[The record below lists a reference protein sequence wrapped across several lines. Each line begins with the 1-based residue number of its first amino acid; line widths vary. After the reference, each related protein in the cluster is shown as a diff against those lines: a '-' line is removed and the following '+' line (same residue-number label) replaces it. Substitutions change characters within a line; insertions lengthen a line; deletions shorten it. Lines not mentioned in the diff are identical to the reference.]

1 MAGDPDRA
9 EQLAA
14 KAHEIGTRM
23 GQPDAAFIFSAQF
36 LEACWQR
43 GNLEELI
50 PLLEVEVEARPGLT
64 PVSAGLAMAHAEAG
78 ATEVA
83 RGLIED
89 AANSIWDE
97 PVTGSWLVTMTLCS
111 EVAILSHDSRLA
123 SSLFARLLPWSD
135 QVSAHG
141 LTAEGP
147 VSHYLGGLASVLGRL
162 DEADTLFARANAF
175 NTRANAKFFAA
186 RTNLQWGV
194 LLAKR
199 RTPGDNQRA
208 RALLDDAHGAAIAHG
223 YTKVALQA
231 SIALQNLAET
241 GTP

>member
-1 MAGDPDRA
+1 
-9 EQLAA
+9 
-14 KAHEIGTRM
+14 M

-43 GNLEELI
+43 GNLEGLI
-50 PLLEVEVEARPGLT
+50 SLLEVEVDDRPGLT
-64 PVSAGLAMAHAEAG
+64 PVSAGLAVAHAEAG

-89 AANSIWDE
+89 AANPTWDA
-97 PVTGSWLVTMTLCS
+97 PVTGSWLVTMTFCS

-123 SSLFARLLPWSD
+123 STLFARLSPWSE

-147 VSHYLGGLASVLGRL
+147 VSHYLGGLASVLGRF
-162 DEADTLFARANAF
+162 DEAEALFVRANAF
-175 NTRANAKFFAA
+175 NSRANAKFFAA
-186 RTNLQWGV
+186 RTNLQWGA

-199 RTPGDNQRA
+199 RSPGDSERA
-208 RALLDDAHGAAIAHG
+208 RALLDDAHGAATAHG
-223 YTKVALQA
+223 YAKVALQA